1 MQTSFI
7 KRGATLKNKN
17 KKGNAM
23 KEIKTTKNPY
33 ATNRGGKIEAPSQ
46 VGKGDPRA
54 TVTKGDDLRTGKR
67 KSV

>member
-1 MQTSFI
+1 
-7 KRGATLKNKN
+7 
-17 KKGNAM
+17 M